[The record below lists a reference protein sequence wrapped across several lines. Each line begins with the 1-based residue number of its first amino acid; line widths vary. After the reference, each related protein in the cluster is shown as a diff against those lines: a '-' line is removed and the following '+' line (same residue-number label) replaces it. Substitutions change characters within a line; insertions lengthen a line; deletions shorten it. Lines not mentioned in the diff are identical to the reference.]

1 MRMRSLLLVILAA
14 AALVCTGADGLSAQE
29 ASPSP
34 PLVKWGKWALLGGSI
49 TMNLLAADAHDQAN
63 ELFAQIEDRCAADA
77 ALCFAADGDGRYLD
91 SETESL
97 YQATLRY
104 DRRARGWLVGGQGAL
119 LGAAAL
125 FIWEFTRPKS
135 LPDNIPF
142 EPEIEVGARETRLG
156 VRLGF

>member
-1 MRMRSLLLVILAA
+1 MMRRILIVTVFA
-14 AALVCTGADGLSAQE
+14 AALAGAGPAAAQQ

-34 PLVKWGKWALLGGSI
+34 PLVKWGKWALLGGAV
-49 TMNLLAADAHDQAN
+49 TMNLLAADAHDDAN
-63 ELFAQIEDRCAADA
+63 DVFATIEGRCAVDETRCYTGDDGTYFDA
-77 ALCFAADGDGRYLD
+77 
-91 SETESL
+91 ETEEL
-97 YQATLRY
+97 YQQTLRH

-142 EPEIEVGARETRLG
+142 EPEVEVGARETRVSL
-156 VRLGF
+156 RLAF